1 MKSTLPAYS
10 ATPTSPRKRGRKLYG
25 LLLVFTVFFSL
36 AFLQKERSKPTLY
49 LIGDSTVKNGKGNG
63 DGGLWGWGAF
73 LPAHFDTTR
82 LAIRNA
88 ALGGTSSRTF
98 RTKGLWADV
107 QAKLKPGDF
116 VIMQFGHNDNNPLAD
131 TARAR
136 GTIRSNGDES
146 QEIYNPITKQ
156 QEVVHSYGWYLRQY
170 IAEAKAKGA
179 IVIVC
184 SLVPRNQ
191 WQDGKVKRATADYG
205 QWAAEAAKQGGAY
218 FIDLNKRIADKY
230 DAEGEQQV
238 RATYFN
244 TQDHTHTIE
253 AGAKLNAAVVAE
265 GIRDLK
271 KRPLQ
276 KYLAK
281 KVG

>member
-1 MKSTLPAYS
+1 MKFITKMP
-10 ATPTSPRKRGRKLYG
+10 PTRLG
-25 LLLVFTVFFSL
+25 LLLILLVFFSL
-36 AFLQKERSKPTLY
+36 AFLPKARPKPTLY
-49 LIGDSTVKNGKGNG
+49 LIGDSTVKNGQGNG
-63 DGGLWGWGAF
+63 GGGLWGWGAF

-82 LAIRNA
+82 LAVRNA

-98 RTKGLWADV
+98 RTKGLWANV

-116 VIMQFGHNDNNPLAD
+116 VIMQFGHNDNGPLAD

-179 IVIVC
+179 NVIVC
-184 SLVPRNQ
+184 SLIPRNQ
-191 WQDGKVKRATADYG
+191 WQDGKVKRASVDYG

-218 FIDLNKRIADKY
+218 FIDLNSRVADKY
-230 DAEGEQQV
+230 DAESEQQV

-253 AGAKLNAAVVAE
+253 AGAKMNAAVVAE

-271 KRPLQ
+271 KCPLR
-276 KYLAK
+276 KYLVKRA
-281 KVG
+281 VAN